1 MKLKLHMNNNLGKV
15 LRIVATITTI
25 ISTIV
30 FIFFA
35 TKIILNDISKLNQPA
50 KKTTIQIN

>member
-1 MKLKLHMNNNLGKV
+1 MNNNLGKV